1 MFEEFSFSSEPITLV
16 DAILVDDSGL
26 EDDFDHIRTTGDNQ
40 FRFEDLADGGDFDF
54 NDMIINV
61 DF

>member
-26 EDDFDHIRTTGDNQ
+26 EIVLDSISFEGAEDRTS
-40 FRFEDLADGGDFDF
+40 F
-54 NDMIINV
+54 
-61 DF
+61 